1 MTTKKSFSMLKKFEK
16 MIVVS
21 LIVMMVFVVLIS
33 TIELAVLIIK
43 DIIEPPRYWLGID
56 QLFEIFGF
64 FLMLLIG
71 VELLETIKAYL
82 SESVVHSEIVLE
94 VALIAIS
101 RKVITLDVKAYEP
114 LTLIGIAALIVSIA
128 LSYFFIRKRRSNI
141 GIKVSSS
148 EQKSIDHQEG

>member
-1 MTTKKSFSMLKKFEK
+1 MLKKFEK
-16 MIVVS
+16 TVIIS
-21 LIVMMVFVVLIS
+21 LIVMMVLVVLIS

-43 DIIEPPRYWLGID
+43 DIIEPPRFWLGID

-82 SESVVHSEIVLE
+82 SEHVVHSEIVLE

-101 RKVITLDVKAYEP
+101 RKVITLDVKEYEP
-114 LTLIGIAALIVSIA
+114 LTLSGIAALIFTIA
-128 LSYFFIRKRRSNI
+128 IAYYFIKKVRSRDTVKINGSSKRDGVDLKN
-141 GIKVSSS
+141 G
-148 EQKSIDHQEG
+148 

>member
-1 MTTKKSFSMLKKFEK
+1 MLKKFEK

-101 RKVITLDVKAYEP
+101 RKVITLDVKTYEP
-114 LTLIGIAALIVSIA
+114 LTLLGIAALIVSIGLA
-128 LSYFFIRKRRSNI
+128 YFLIKKCRSNI
-141 GIKVSSS
+141 GMIGDSS
-148 EQKSIDHQEG
+148 EQKGIDHQDN

>member
-1 MTTKKSFSMLKKFEK
+1 MTTKKSLSMLNKFEK

-21 LIVMMVFVVLIS
+21 LIIMMVLVVLIS

-101 RKVITLDVKAYEP
+101 RKVITLEVKAYEP
-114 LTLIGIAALIVSIA
+114 LTLIGIAALIASIA
-128 LSYFFIRKRRSNI
+128 LAYFFIRKRRSNI

-148 EQKSIDHQEG
+148 EQENIEHQEG

>member
-1 MTTKKSFSMLKKFEK
+1 MLKKFEK

-82 SESVVHSEIVLE
+82 SESVVHS
-94 VALIAIS
+94 
-101 RKVITLDVKAYEP
+101 
-114 LTLIGIAALIVSIA
+114 
-128 LSYFFIRKRRSNI
+128 
-141 GIKVSSS
+141 
-148 EQKSIDHQEG
+148 